1 MAAGVAAHAARAVLP
16 AMGLGWDD
24 LRTAAVVAHSVLVGG
39 PRPRLLAGMVV
50 GILLAV
56 GRAAHGADSAAGA
69 GGRAAGVIARL
80 RGARHIVEADD
91 IILLHL
97 ILVQRGVGDIS
108 AGIGAQDGHLAV
120 DGEHPAGPGAEGLV
134 AGGQGDAIGISDA
147 GDVPRRTGVGVPVL
161 GQHAQQS
168 VRRGAAVAAAAR
180 VGAAGQIGKRPAE
193 AAALHVDGDGDGLDV
208 GIVDPLRADDL
219 HADGD
224 GLLIEPGELCVGGI
238 APELLPVLGVLRIA
252 QHAVDGNFCV
262 VLGLGQ
268 QQGLVCHN
276 GAVAGPEAPVL
287 LSIVPAIDV
296 VGLDAHG
303 VVVRHIADEL
313 IAVAVRHDLDEGAH
327 VAGDA
332 VPIRVGLADTLPVD
346 LLGAHLLHES
356 RRRVQLRLSQGL
368 DGQGDIPAGQHR
380 HGRIVLALAA
390 GAGQDLHRH
399 RHGPGRLPGQRAVG
413 HHPRHIGGGGIGGD
427 YHAVIAGGQQD
438 RRVLAV
444 EFLLIIAVGDGIELP
459 CGRELD
465 VADHIGI
472 VDGRAVPRIF
482 ELVLGK
488 RGLQQLLI
496 VQLTD
501 SSAALDVDGVDLA
514 DLQILAA
521 VVGQGQRQCHGG
533 VLLGQRHRSRV
544 GRVIGIRH
552 LCDGDHAGV
561 AGGPRRRGPQLHAG
575 VVVVVHAARVHAGLQ
590 GIAGQA
596 GERIGAA
603 DLGGQGDAVRHRLQG
618 GTGLGL
624 VQADDEIAAVALLG
638 IRLAVGALIAQDHG
652 GPQEGVGGGGTAIG
666 VPLVPDGAVGVNARV
681 AAGGRRLHGHS
692 NILDAC
698 GVQLGTD
705 HGQSVGIRAVNG
717 LVVAGDGGVCGVQ
730 LLIGRSLLGGLAL
743 GPHGVQRVELVVL
756 AAVAPVVLLPCAV
769 DDRLVRMGNGGAVA
783 AGGPARKVVALA
795 DIRALRQLYVLSE
808 GGGLIGHGAG
818 NAALIAGF
826 DVVLDDVL
834 IVAPLG
840 DERHLVA
847 GEHGV
852 LGDSL
857 AEGAVRVLDVPAL
870 QRLVGGV
877 GALSEQIGQAAV
889 YLVRR
894 HGLVRQRALV
904 AVAVEVDDDA
914 LDPVGVH
921 VEAVLSIGSREL
933 IGRTDRAAALRRVVP
948 AVKDIAV
955 TLGIRDGIESGRTGI
970 GEDIVVVAAHSAGT
984 GDVLRTRIVQV
995 QSHSHR
1001 QGLPRGVECDGGAL
1015 GAGQVLHRIALG
1027 VAALGRG
1034 GGLAPAVEAV
1044 PRAGKGVPGQ
1054 RHLPVV
1060 GGGDALDGAGALR
1073 TAAECDGVGDG
1084 RPLGGVGTIAGDDR
1098 FRRQLRLAVEPAVE
1112 GVALPAGIGGDAAA
1126 DGAVPGRHHRGRSAV
1141 VVKGNGIGVRPHGV
1155 QVQARLG
1162 GDALTVLIQHL
1173 AVRRGGPARKDLILA
1188 GKGIGLQRGLAAV
1201 DLLLGGILRAVVGVE
1216 RHHQRLTG
1224 GEIPQVHAVV
1234 KPVAAAV
1241 LRVDYRQHLTALGV
1255 QLQRLPVLV
1264 AALAVDQLVA
1274 AQRDGTLVVV
1284 FLGGDLVLKGQ
1295 MGVAGEGQLQRA
1307 GAGALALVAGHENR
1321 VAAQRRDLPLLG
1333 AAGTARLR
1341 LRDDRQT
1348 LEIAVQRGGRRQCRR
1363 PIVLDSRQCGSVHR
1377 VLTGNIFGVRNLL

>member
-1 MAAGVAAHAARAVLP
+1 M
-16 AMGLGWDD
+16 
-24 LRTAAVVAHSVLVGG
+24 
-39 PRPRLLAGMVV
+39 
-50 GILLAV
+50 
-56 GRAAHGADSAAGA
+56 
-69 GGRAAGVIARL
+69 
-80 RGARHIVEADD
+80 
-91 IILLHL
+91 
-97 ILVQRGVGDIS
+97 
-108 AGIGAQDGHLAV
+108 
-120 DGEHPAGPGAEGLV
+120 
-134 AGGQGDAIGISDA
+134 
-147 GDVPRRTGVGVPVL
+147 
-161 GQHAQQS
+161 
-168 VRRGAAVAAAAR
+168 
-180 VGAAGQIGKRPAE
+180 
-193 AAALHVDGDGDGLDV
+193 
-208 GIVDPLRADDL
+208 
-219 HADGD
+219 
-224 GLLIEPGELCVGGI
+224 
-238 APELLPVLGVLRIA
+238 
-252 QHAVDGNFCV
+252 
-262 VLGLGQ
+262 
-268 QQGLVCHN
+268 
-276 GAVAGPEAPVL
+276 
-287 LSIVPAIDV
+287 
-296 VGLDAHG
+296 
-303 VVVRHIADEL
+303 
-313 IAVAVRHDLDEGAH
+313 
-327 VAGDA
+327 
-332 VPIRVGLADTLPVD
+332 
-346 LLGAHLLHES
+346 
-356 RRRVQLRLSQGL
+356 
-368 DGQGDIPAGQHR
+368 
-380 HGRIVLALAA
+380 
-390 GAGQDLHRH
+390 
-399 RHGPGRLPGQRAVG
+399 
-413 HHPRHIGGGGIGGD
+413 
-427 YHAVIAGGQQD
+427 
-438 RRVLAV
+438 
-444 EFLLIIAVGDGIELP
+444 
-459 CGRELD
+459 
-465 VADHIGI
+465 
-472 VDGRAVPRIF
+472 
-482 ELVLGK
+482 
-488 RGLQQLLI
+488 
-496 VQLTD
+496 
-501 SSAALDVDGVDLA
+501 
-514 DLQILAA
+514 
-521 VVGQGQRQCHGG
+521 
-533 VLLGQRHRSRV
+533 
-544 GRVIGIRH
+544 
-552 LCDGDHAGV
+552 
-561 AGGPRRRGPQLHAG
+561 
-575 VVVVVHAARVHAGLQ
+575 
-590 GIAGQA
+590 
-596 GERIGAA
+596 
-603 DLGGQGDAVRHRLQG
+603 
-618 GTGLGL
+618 
-624 VQADDEIAAVALLG
+624 
-638 IRLAVGALIAQDHG
+638 
-652 GPQEGVGGGGTAIG
+652 
-666 VPLVPDGAVGVNARV
+666 
-681 AAGGRRLHGHS
+681 
-692 NILDAC
+692 
-698 GVQLGTD
+698 
-705 HGQSVGIRAVNG
+705 
-717 LVVAGDGGVCGVQ
+717 
-730 LLIGRSLLGGLAL
+730 
-743 GPHGVQRVELVVL
+743 
-756 AAVAPVVLLPCAV
+756 
-769 DDRLVRMGNGGAVA
+769 
-783 AGGPARKVVALA
+783 
-795 DIRALRQLYVLSE
+795 
-808 GGGLIGHGAG
+808 
-818 NAALIAGF
+818 
-826 DVVLDDVL
+826 VLDDVL

-877 GALSEQIGQAAV
+877 GVLSEQIGQAAV

-1001 QGLPRGVECDGGAL
+1001 QGLPRGVECDVGAL

-1162 GDALTVLIQHL
+1162 GDALAVLIQHL

-1234 KPVAAAV
+1234 KPVDAAV
-1241 LRVDYRQHLTALGV
+1241 LLVDYRQHLTALGV

-1274 AQRDGTLVVV
+1274 AQRDGTLVAV

-1341 LRDDRQT
+1341 LRDDRQA